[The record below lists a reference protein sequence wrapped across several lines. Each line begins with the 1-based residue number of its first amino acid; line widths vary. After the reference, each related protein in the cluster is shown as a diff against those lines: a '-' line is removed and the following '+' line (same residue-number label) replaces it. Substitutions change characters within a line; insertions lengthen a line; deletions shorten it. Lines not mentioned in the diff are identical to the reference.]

1 MKKRIY
7 KSLQIQK
14 LLICYHIYSTLFHI
28 LSGSSLGEL
37 FNSRNGTQEMR
48 LRNGL
53 MLPYIARRWCLE
65 RVRFLHCVY
74 REKFLANL
82 VNSHLQESKIT
93 DRWHP
98 STPSESLQLNKFIFA
113 YKNTKEIHEI
123 TKVKNT
129 IRFWLKTLPP
139 KLEHRQIVSHF
150 PPPPSQLSNPR
161 NEQISTCSW
170 YHLSGW
176 WNRFKTSV
184 QSHTHCFI
192 SGWLY
197 YMQWWVH

>member
-14 LLICYHIYSTLFHI
+14 LLICYQIYSTLFHI
-28 LSGSSLGEL
+28 SSGSSLGEL

-53 MLPYIARRWCLE
+53 MLSYIARRWCLE

-74 REKFLANL
+74 REKFLDNL

-93 DRWHP
+93 DCWHP

-129 IRFWLKTLPP
+129 SRF
-139 KLEHRQIVSHF
+139 
-150 PPPPSQLSNPR
+150 
-161 NEQISTCSW
+161 
-170 YHLSGW
+170 
-176 WNRFKTSV
+176 
-184 QSHTHCFI
+184 
-192 SGWLY
+192 
-197 YMQWWVH
+197 